1 MSKLYST
8 RILSEPASVDF
19 EDMFLFDG
27 ERSLKIRFNPK
38 VSSFKTTHLEKK
50 VETIGSKYPFVFR
63 NGAVGYKEFP
73 VEGLISYHMD
83 DNQRFF
89 KRDELYNLY
98 RMNEE
103 THEKAMSMKYIEYNR
118 GTDLTEDNVMLE
130 R

>member
-1 MSKLYST
+1 MSKLHST
-8 RILSEPASVDF
+8 KILSQKISVDF

-38 VSSFKTTHLEKK
+38 MSSFKTTHLEKK

-103 THEKAMSMKYIEYNR
+103 THKKAMSMKYIEYNR